1 MKRAIIMTGKFA
13 TDCEYVYPFYRLQE
27 AGFEVDVAV
36 RGGETVFGIIGEKI
50 VPTMDIPSGAM
61 RQASCFDDGWLKD
74 CKLLVLPGGAKAM
87 EYMRQDQDVIDFIA
101 AFHAQGR
108 IVASICHAAQLLIS
122 AKLVRGREI
131 SGYYSIRDDIE
142 NAGGRYVDEPAVVD
156 SRIVTTAHYK
166 NMAPWMAAAL
176 AEVDAV
182 DRQKEKIVKAVEK
195 LGLQVQRELSRG
207 GSQ

>member
-1 MKRAIIMTGKFA
+1 MKRAIIITGKFA

-50 VPTMDIPSGAM
+50 VPSMDVPSGAM

-74 CKLLVLPGGAKAM
+74 TKLLVLPGGAKAM
-87 EYMRQDQDVIDFIA
+87 EYMRQDRDVIEFIA

-108 IVASICHAAQLLIS
+108 VVASICHAAQLLIS
-122 AKLVRGREI
+122 AKLVRGRKV

-142 NAGGRYVDEPAVVD
+142 NAGGEYVDEPAVVD
-156 SRIVTTAHYK
+156 GRIVSTAHYK
-166 NMAPWMAAAL
+166 HMAPWMSAAL
-176 AEVDAV
+176 AEVENVDKLKVSVREAV
-182 DRQKEKIVKAVEK
+182 AG
-195 LGLQVQRELSRG
+195 LGLLVQRELSRG
-207 GSQ
+207 GL